1 MQDKALSRTSAIKR
15 ETLSERDYFL
25 SLVSAACES
34 GAMTEAEFFDL
45 QVAAVER
52 VAALAR
58 VSTGGESSS
67 VRTEV
72 AETLMGSVLYTVGV
86 ALKACETPDDA
97 VRLLKTRKFD
107 DVFFDGQK
115 RIKLKMAVIQ
125 KIGDFLK
132 MARIPTRAVYYR
144 YTAEKLCRLF
154 LRKYGW
160 QLSAQ
165 NEDILPDYPL
175 LVPPT
180 GLTGVEYVQKY
191 FEGIYKETQF
201 LQRFSAAAIE
211 LVLKASD
218 PLYVDAPD
226 NIMRPVLLSALG
238 AVVCGA
244 PARSLRGGD
253 AASALSLLFA
263 DADAE
268 KVHAV
273 LRKAAEQMT
282 EELSITSP
290 SLLSYLSDSLSALV
304 PVVLEA
310 AKQGGLDRLFVSAI
324 ETETVDRK
332 AFRFGR
338 RMDDDAYSAVLYE
351 VEHAEDAEARLALVR
366 KKLHSLYD
374 LEDIMRDY
382 PFADRDIRT
391 LLSSLRPNELAFLLK
406 KHPLPDAADRIG
418 MSDADCRLA
427 RMLDAILSEKD
438 EPTRALV
445 SHIAFLIDDDVFDM

>member
-1 MQDKALSRTSAIKR
+1 MQDKALSRASQIKR

-25 SLVSAACES
+25 SLVMAACDS
-34 GAMTEAEFFDL
+34 GAMTEAEFSDL

-58 VSTGGESSS
+58 VPTGGESSS

-72 AETLMGSVLYTVGV
+72 AETLMGSVLYTVGI

-97 VRLLKTRKFD
+97 VRLLKLRKFD
-107 DVFFDGQK
+107 DIFFEGQK

-125 KIGDFLK
+125 KIGEFLK
-132 MARIPTRAVYYR
+132 TARIPTHAVYYR
-144 YTAEKLCRLF
+144 YTAEKLCPLF

-180 GLTGVEYVQKY
+180 GLAGVEYVQKY

-201 LQRFSAAAIE
+201 LQRFPAAAIE
-211 LVLKASD
+211 RILKASD
-218 PLYVDAPD
+218 PLYVDSPD

-238 AVVCGA
+238 SVLCGV

-253 AASALSLLFA
+253 NIAALSALFA
-263 DADAE
+263 DADTE
-268 KVHAV
+268 KLHAL
-273 LRKAAEQMT
+273 LRKAAERMT
-282 EELSITSP
+282 DELSITSP
-290 SLLSYLSDSLSALV
+290 SLVSYFFDSLSALA
-304 PVVLEA
+304 PVVMTA
-310 AKQGGLDRLFVSAI
+310 ARRGGLDRLFVSAV
-324 ETETVDRK
+324 ETEDPDRK

-351 VEHAEDAEARLALVR
+351 VENAEDAEARLAVVR

-382 PFADRDIRT
+382 PFTDSDIRA
-391 LLSSLRPNELAFLLK
+391 LLSPLRPNELAFLLK

-418 MSDADCRLA
+418 MSDADCRLE
-427 RMLDAILSEKD
+427 RLLSLILSEKD
-438 EPTRALV
+438 EATRALV
-445 SHIAFLIDDDVFDM
+445 SHIAFLISDDIFDM